1 MSYDGKASTFW
12 TSVDAARE
20 EKRHRYLACAKY
32 RANHLVFCGKVFI
45 FATISNEDRFDCLQ
59 PLQKC

>member
-20 EKRHRYLACAKY
+20 EKRRSYLACAKY
-32 RANHLVFCGKVFI
+32 RANHLVFCRKVFI
-45 FATISNEDRFDCLQ
+45 FAAISNEDRFDCLQ

>member
-32 RANHLVFCGKVFI
+32 RANHLVF
-45 FATISNEDRFDCLQ
+45 
-59 PLQKC
+59 